1 MNNRPI
7 RTNLCDTQDW
17 QAEPDV
23 LDSHTA
29 HSISTRGQHNG
40 WAHGLS
46 TSPTRHN
53 SSPGTDLE
61 SDGPTHQSP
70 QVPADQ
76 PAGVDSDDNFEVSD
90 DADERQVLNILS

>member
-1 MNNRPI
+1 M
-7 RTNLCDTQDW
+7 
-17 QAEPDV
+17 
-23 LDSHTA
+23 LDSHRA
-29 HSISTRGQHNG
+29 HSISPRGERND
-40 WAHGLS
+40 WTHGM
-46 TSPTRHN
+46 SPSPIRHN

-90 DADERQVLNILS
+90 DADERQVQYISVAECVVVNTDPCLCIGCCSW

>member
-1 MNNRPI
+1 MTCECGI
-7 RTNLCDTQDW
+7 QDW
-17 QAEPDV
+17 QAEPDM
-23 LDSHTA
+23 LDSHRA
-29 HSISTRGQHNG
+29 NSISPRGQHNH

-46 TSPTRHN
+46 PSPTRHN

-90 DADERQVLNILS
+90 DADERQVLHLRG